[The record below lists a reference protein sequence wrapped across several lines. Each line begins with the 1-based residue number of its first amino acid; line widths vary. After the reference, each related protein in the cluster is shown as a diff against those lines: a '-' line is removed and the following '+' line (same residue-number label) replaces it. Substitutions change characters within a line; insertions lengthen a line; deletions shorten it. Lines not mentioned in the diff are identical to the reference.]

1 MRLNELYLCENDVH
15 LNLVKAICE
24 DVELFEGMEDLVKIR
39 SIMKQAG
46 S

>member
-15 LNLVKAICE
+15 LNLVKAVCE
-24 DVELFEGMEDLVKIR
+24 DVELLEDLVKIR

>member
-15 LNLVKAICE
+15 LNLVKAVCE
-24 DVELFEGMEDLVKIR
+24 DVELLEDLVKIR
-39 SIMKQAG
+39 SIMKHAG